1 MDEARSNLEKCLD
14 VCLHVETET
23 SSLFVKQLFVMVL
36 ITMTILLLDCGSD
49 IARKRIVG
57 KEFIA
62 KAQWCLETLRN
73 KYLAEMTL
81 FERVWFYLCSS
92 DLEYRRNHYTEAEE
106 FARLARD
113 KAVEMSLYMEPSHAQ
128 KRLDFLRVITR
139 GHTIES
145 GTCGHTI
152 ESGLQQ
158 SESEG
163 QYADISSSGADSDW
177 LTAILN

>member
-1 MDEARSNLEKCLD
+1 MD

-92 DLEYRRNHYTEAEE
+92 DLEYRQNHYTEAEK

-113 KAVEMSLYMEPSHAQ
+113 KAVEMRLHMEPSHAQ

-145 GTCGHTI
+145 GP
-152 ESGLQQ
+152 QQ

-163 QYADISSSGADSDW
+163 EYADISSSGADSDW